1 MANLTTKQTIKVK
14 VNQLDGS
21 LVPQSKQ
28 PVVLKNT
35 VNQTPSLGALGNVN
49 ESSSPAQGGTLVY
62 NPTTQLYDV
71 RKLTISDLG
80 GISNSPSNND
90 ILFYNAASN
99 SFYYGSVV
107 TTVAEL
113 QDVDTTGRANGMALV
128 YNSTT
133 NTYIHTTLLTPNQT
147 SQVASL
153 VIGTTGGV
161 EITSISTFANTTQL
175 GSNASGSATEL
186 VTARAVKD
194 YVDAVLTS
202 GGGGGG
208 GAGNLNG
215 LLDVEIGGE
224 SGLIRNQFLVYD
236 DLQGGWINKTVA
248 GNTNITIT
256 SHPTDGSLILSF
268 ANDVVIANTLT
279 AVTVNANTINVNTFV
294 ANTIET
300 FNAAVIGNNATVLG
314 SLHIGQQLS
323 VARAATFSNNV
334 VINGTLTTTR
344 DAAFSS
350 NVSVNGYSTFSNT
363 LTIQANA
370 VVGQQLNVNGVIN
383 AHGGIVTSG
392 PVTIGNTSTTLVID
406 AKLDSDIIP
415 ASNNTISLGSS
426 TKRFKDIWVSGGT
439 LYLGDVVVS
448 AAQGQFSIDTA
459 MTATGN
465 AEFQA
470 NVVANDSLYVQ
481 RTTTLNG
488 NVALGASR
496 SDYVF
501 VNGSLDGSLIP
512 SANDTYSIGNTSM
525 RYSGVYAHNVVS
537 VTGNFS
543 GDVTVSGNLYV
554 QGSQTEINVETMAVE
569 DPLIKLSSN
578 NTSDIVDIG
587 FYGTY
592 NNGTERYTGL
602 ARDATSGNYVLFAN
616 LVAQPTTT
624 VLVTSPSFTLATLNS
639 YISGGG
645 LTTNSTSITLTAN
658 STTAVSIVANT
669 LSLTTGLGSQYGG
682 TGRQSLTNNAVI
694 VGNGVNSVKQ
704 ISGTNGQMLCIVG
717 GVPAFVSS
725 VDAGE
730 Y

>member
-49 ESSSPAQGGTLVY
+49 ESTTPAQGGTLVY

-80 GISNSPSNND
+80 GITNTPSNND
-90 ILFYNAASN
+90 IIFYNAASN
-99 SFYYGSVV
+99 SFYYGSVI
-107 TTVAEL
+107 TAVADL
-113 QDVDTTGRANGMALV
+113 QDVDTTGRANGQALV

-133 NTYIHTTLLTPNQT
+133 NTYVHTTLLTPGQA

-153 VIGTTGGV
+153 VIGTQAGV
-161 EITSISTFANTTQL
+161 EVTSISTFANTTQL
-175 GSNASGSATEL
+175 GSNAAGSATEL
-186 VTARAVKD
+186 VTAKAVKD
-194 YVDAVLTS
+194 YVDAVMS
-202 GGGGGG
+202 AGGGGGG
-208 GAGNLNG
+208 GGGNLNG
-215 LLDVEIGGE
+215 LLDVEIGGPN
-224 SGLIRNQFLVYD
+224 GLQPHQVLLYD
-236 DLQGGWINKTVA
+236 EYAGVWGNRTLD
-248 GNTNITIT
+248 GNTNITFT
-256 SHPTDGSLILSF
+256 NDPQTGKLLVAL

-314 SLHIGQQLS
+314 TLAVGNQLT

-334 VINGTLTTTR
+334 TVQGTLLATK
-344 DAAFSS
+344 DATFAS
-350 NVSVNGYSTFSNT
+350 NVTVNGYSTFSNT

-370 VVGQQLNVNGVIN
+370 VVGQQLNVNGVVN
-383 AHGGIVTSG
+383 AHGGIITSG

-406 AKLDSDIIP
+406 ARLDSDIIP
-415 ASNNTISLGSS
+415 ASNNMISLGSAD
-426 TKRFKDIWVSGGT
+426 KRFKDIWVSGGT
-439 LYLGDVVVS
+439 LYLGEVVVS
-448 AAQGQFSIDTA
+448 AAAGKFSVDTA

-470 NVVANDSLYVQ
+470 NIVANDSLYVQ

-496 SDYVF
+496 SDYIF
-501 VNGSLDGSLIP
+501 MNGSLDGSLIP
-512 SANDTYSIGNTSM
+512 SANDTYSIGNTTF
-525 RYSGVYAHNVVS
+525 RYSNMYAHNMVA

-554 QGSQTEINVETMAVE
+554 QGSQTEINVESMAVE

-578 NTSDIVDIG
+578 NSSDVVDIG

-592 NNGTERYTGL
+592 NNGTERFTGL
-602 ARDATSGNYVLFAN
+602 ARDATTGNYVLFAN

-624 VLVTSPSFTLATLNS
+624 ILVTSPSFTLATLNS
-639 YISGGG
+639 YINGGG
-645 LTTNSTSITLTAN
+645 LTTNSTAVTITAN
-658 STTAVSIVANT
+658 STTSVAIVANT
-669 LSLTTGLGSQYGG
+669 LSLTTGLGAQYGG

-717 GVPAFVSS
+717 NVPTFVSS